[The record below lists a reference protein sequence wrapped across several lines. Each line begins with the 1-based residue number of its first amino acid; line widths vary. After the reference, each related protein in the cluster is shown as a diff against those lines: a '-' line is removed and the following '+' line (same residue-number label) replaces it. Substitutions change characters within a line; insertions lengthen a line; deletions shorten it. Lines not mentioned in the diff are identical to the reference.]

1 MRSIVINV
9 ASFANVGPL
18 GEFRIL
24 AYLVCALRFVIALKL
39 TEEEQDNLDIWLA
52 PLGAQEINP
61 YSGRVRLCFMA
72 GERELCRI
80 PLRVLLHAESASL
93 SRCN

>member
-1 MRSIVINV
+1 MAACRHSAHGMRSIVINV

-52 PLGAQEINP
+52 PPAM
-61 YSGRVRLCFMA
+61 MA
-72 GERELCRI
+72 
-80 PLRVLLHAESASL
+80 VAAE
-93 SRCN
+93 